1 MNNSV
6 IITGNKGFIG
16 KFLHYSLMKLG
27 FKVIGFDKENNLQ
40 NENIVQQIMND
51 HSDYFH
57 LINAFAIND
66 HVKIDKKTNSALT
79 SPLSEFKE
87 YLDVNVTSLYS
98 VCREFIKTREQ
109 GNIINFSSIYGLI
122 SPDPKI
128 YETFLNK
135 EIGYPVSK
143 NAVIGLSNYLA
154 VNYAPNFKVNTLAL
168 GGIINNQSKPFVDK
182 YSKKVPMNRM
192 MNIEEILP
200 TILLLLNEKNTY
212 MTGSLINIDGGYSII

>member
-1 MNNSV
+1 
-6 IITGNKGFIG
+6 
-16 KFLHYSLMKLG
+16 
-27 FKVIGFDKENNLQ
+27 KVIGFDKENNLQ
-40 NENIVQQIMND
+40 NENIVQKIMND

-66 HVKIDKKTNSALT
+66 HVKIDKKNNSALT

-98 VCREFIKTREQ
+98 VCREFIKTREE

-128 YETFLNK
+128 YETFQNK

-168 GGIINNQSKPFVDK
+168 GGIINNQSKSFVDK

-200 TILLLLNEKNTY
+200 TILLLLNEKN
-212 MTGSLINIDGGYSII
+212 

>member
-1 MNNSV
+1 MNPLTMTVRPDLATELGDKNLSNFINSGYNH
-6 IITGNKGFIG
+6 I
-16 KFLHYSLMKLG
+16 H
-27 FKVIGFDKENNLQ
+27 
-40 NENIVQQIMND
+40 
-51 HSDYFH
+51 
-57 LINAFAIND
+57 
-66 HVKIDKKTNSALT
+66 
-79 SPLSEFKE
+79 
-87 YLDVNVTSLYS
+87 
-98 VCREFIKTREQ
+98 
-109 GNIINFSSIYGLI
+109 I

-192 MNIEEILP
+192 MNIEEIFP
-200 TILLLLNEKNTY
+200 SILFLLNDDNSY
-212 MTGSLINIDGGYSII
+212 MTGSTLTIDGGFSII